1 MTKHR
6 SVGDHLG
13 VGIEVAAWDGVAA
26 TVDLSCACMFTREA
40 RGDRPGGGLAHLDA
54 ALSGRLLV
62 ARANG
67 VFRAERGEILLI
79 DHPPDAVEAA
89 AVLVVGLG
97 DPDDWSTDVMAG
109 AVSTAYASAVL
120 MRVTSVAFAPG
131 MLDSGLSGAQTA
143 GAVAKM
149 IEALTSAIA
158 KRGWLRDEALA
169 RASSVHQWVF
179 DVGAARYE
187 DAVAEFAAAIRNIGS
202 T

>member
-1 MTKHR
+1 MPILTPR
-6 SVGDHLG
+6 FPEGS
-13 VGIEVAAWDGVAA
+13 
-26 TVDLSCACMFTREA
+26 S
-40 RGDRPGGGLAHLDA
+40 
-54 ALSGRLLV
+54 S
-62 ARANG
+62 RANG
-67 VFRAERGEILLI
+67 VFEAKRGEILLI
-79 DHPPDAVEAA
+79 DRPPDAVGAA

-169 RASSVHQWVF
+169 RESSVRQWVF